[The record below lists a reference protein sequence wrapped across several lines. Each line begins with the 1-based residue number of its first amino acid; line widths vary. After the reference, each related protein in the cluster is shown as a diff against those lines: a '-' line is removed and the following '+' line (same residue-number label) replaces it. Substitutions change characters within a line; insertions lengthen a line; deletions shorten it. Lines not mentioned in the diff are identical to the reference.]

1 MWTSGGYSFV
11 EQERE
16 RKPSRGFQQAKC
28 FTKYGVLEQPVK
40 WAIVQFFKD
49 EPVTTIIS

>member
-1 MWTSGGYSFV
+1 MWTSGGYLAV

-28 FTKYGVLEQPVK
+28 FTKSGVPEQLAK
-40 WAIVQFFKD
+40 WAIVEFFRD